1 MGVRLAVRSRDGRK
15 VPGELELSF
24 EQERIVLGRGAA
36 ADVRI
41 PHATVSELHAT
52 VQLRGDT
59 WVLRDL
65 GSTNG
70 TRLSG
75 QRLAPSV
82 EKRLR
87 DGDLIE
93 IGVYT
98 LSFHTGAFASES
110 ATTDRTAELARR
122 LLRAAQ
128 SESGGPVP
136 RPRLCVISG
145 PRVGTTLELAD
156 APSRAIIGSAEGKD
170 LVLPD
175 PELLPEHVEVLCDA
189 EGVLVRSLD
198 PRARVVVQQA
208 ALSSRRLRDGDEIT
222 LGTTSLLF
230 EEPLQAKL
238 EALRAEPDVPWQKI
252 VAEPVVEKTEV
263 LPATDEAPRP
273 SVSPSERKAPA
284 RRGFDADAL
293 VYLLAALVLA
303 ASGVGLFY
311 LLRAP

>member
-1 MGVRLAVRSRDGRK
+1 MGVRFAVRSCEGRK

-36 ADVRI
+36 ADVRV

-52 VQLRGDT
+52 VQLRGDA

-87 DGDLIE
+87 EGDLIE

-110 ATTDRTAELARR
+110 ATSERTAELARR
-122 LLRAAQ
+122 LLRVAQ
-128 SESGGPVP
+128 SESGGPKS
-136 RPRLCVISG
+136 RPRLCVLGG
-145 PRVGTTLELAD
+145 PRVGVTLELAE
-156 APSRAIIGSAEGKD
+156 APSRAIVGTAESSD
-170 LVLPD
+170 LALPD
-175 PELLPEHVEVLCDA
+175 PELLPEHLEVSCDA
-189 EGVLVRSLD
+189 EGVLARCLD
-198 PRARVVVQQA
+198 PRARIVVQGA
-208 ALSSRRLRDGDEIT
+208 SLSARRLRDGDEVIVGST
-222 LGTTSLLF
+222 ALLF

-238 EALRAEPDVPWQKI
+238 DALRSEPDIPWH
-252 VAEPVVEKTEV
+252 APAPETLVEKTEL
-263 LPATDEAPRP
+263 LPEDPRALPPAPSAHERNEP
-273 SVSPSERKAPA
+273 SRS
-284 RRGFDADAL
+284 GFDADAL
-293 VYLLAALVLA
+293 VYLLAALILA
-303 ASGVGLFY
+303 ASGLGLFY